1 MNNVITHNQIKYI
14 KSLHQSKFRQKYNNF
29 IAEGDKIAEEILQNS
44 IYEIEGIFATDKWIE
59 NNDQFVHIHK
69 NILTGISRV
78 EMDKIS
84 VHKTSSNVL
93 LVLKKQGETINYKL
107 MNLGNVLYL
116 DNVQDPGNVGTI
128 IRIADWFGIK
138 TVIRSS
144 GSADFY
150 NPKVIQATM
159 GSFLNVNLYTEEFE
173 DLQATPHQSVG
184 AIMDGQPLSDF
195 QWPSKTL
202 LVMGNE
208 GRGIR
213 GAIQNK
219 IDHFIAIPGDKN
231 RVADS
236 LNVSIAAGI
245 LCSRMAG
252 S

>member
-1 MNNVITHNQIKYI
+1 MNDVITQNQIKHI

-29 IAEGDKIAEEILQNS
+29 IAEGEKIAEEILQNS
-44 IYEIEGIFATDKWIE
+44 SFKIVGIFATEKWI
-59 NNDQFVHIHK
+59 NTNVQFAKNHK
-69 NILTGISRV
+69 KILTGISLL
-78 EMDKIS
+78 EMNKIS
-84 VHKTSSNVL
+84 NLKTVSNVL
-93 LVLKKQGETINYKL
+93 LVLEKRSESINYKL
-107 MNLGNVLYL
+107 MNEGHAIYL

-159 GSFLNVNLYTEEFE
+159 GSFLNVNLYTQEFQSIE
-173 DLQATPHQSVG
+173 NIPHKSVG
-184 AIMDGQPLSDF
+184 ALMTGKDANIF
-195 QWPSKTL
+195 KWPEKTL

-208 GRGIR
+208 GKGI
-213 GAIQNK
+213 GAAIHQE
-219 IDHFIAIPGDKN
+219 IDHFISIPGNEN

-245 LCSRMAG
+245 LCATMMR
-252 S
+252 

>member
-1 MNNVITHNQIKYI
+1 MNDVITHNQIKHI

-44 IYEIEGIFATDKWIE
+44 IYKIDGIFATDKWIK
-59 NNDQFVHIHK
+59 NNDQLARTHQK
-69 NILTGISRV
+69 LLTGISHG
-78 EMDKIS
+78 EMSKIS
-84 VHKTSSNVL
+84 PLKTPTNVI
-93 LVLKKQGETINYKL
+93 LVLEKLGETINNKL
-107 MNLGNVLYL
+107 MNLGHAIYL

-138 TVIRSS
+138 TVVRSS
-144 GSADFY
+144 GTADFY

-173 DLQATPHQSVG
+173 NLGDIPHQSIG
-184 AIMDGQPLSDF
+184 AIMNGKPVNEFD
-195 QWPSKTL
+195 WPEKAL

-213 GAIQNK
+213 GAIQNQL
-219 IDHFIAIPGDKN
+219 DYHVAIPGAEG

-236 LNVSIAAGI
+236 LNVGIATGI
-245 LCSRMAG
+245 LCSRLMV
-252 S
+252 